1 MKKGVS
7 CIYQFYISYDYMSQT
22 KKRKR
27 ENYMNIQKF
36 LKASRISSEEANR
49 NFMEKLTK
57 LTNHQLLKNE
67 DKKTKLRI
75 QNYLYRP
82 IQTRKVNNKVQNL
95 LLLKNELKKHKF
107 KAENILYRPTRLTK
121 VNKNKQLLTKEIRKY
136 RALKNSLY
144 IPHKSPTHTGKP
156 KGTAI

>member
-1 MKKGVS
+1 
-7 CIYQFYISYDYMSQT
+7 MSQT

-27 ENYMNIQKF
+27 ESANYMNIQKF
-36 LKASRISSEEANR
+36 LNASRRSSEEANR
-49 NFMEKLTK
+49 NFMAKLTK

-82 IQTRKVNNKVQNL
+82 APTRKTNNKVQNL

-107 KAENILYRPTRLTK
+107 KAQNILYKPTRKT
-121 VNKNKQLLTKEIRKY
+121 VNKNKQLLTKELKKY
-136 RALKNSLY
+136 RAVKNTLY
-144 IPHKSPTHTGKP
+144 IPHKSPNLYHKP
-156 KGTAI
+156 KGIAI